1 MAGVD
6 KKEREV
12 NMLVELHRTGREVL
26 KQTINVLQAGGS
38 LDLTADELENLVN
51 QKMKYWKYKFEK
63 VEPTATSEQRDII
76 NYYIR
81 LQVLMNKAYKK
92 YLEYSRDFDRLS
104 LKIANLMEEVLSLEA
119 QAGLRRLKSKIATI
133 YSKFNELPQDYQ
145 EYSNTIKKELV
156 ATRNIVTA
164 LINEKLET
172 TEEERI
178 NQYIQATITISKMLV
193 FVIEYASM
201 VEAMTKIFEVIC
213 KRYKMRVKLEDI
225 TQSITSYD
233 EVVSRKEEFLLA
245 IDKVVLNN
253 EDSMVFLETESKLK
267 TSDKIKMKR
276 IYQRLE
282 SYSERKEVMYKNY
295 KSLNKIAK
303 DRIERY
309 LDEEAKSWG
318 DDFDTLDIEEEL
330 IDDIIVL
337 YVTGIGG
344 L

>member
-1 MAGVD
+1 M
-6 KKEREV
+6 
-12 NMLVELHRTGREVL
+12 
-26 KQTINVLQAGGS
+26 
-38 LDLTADELENLVN
+38 
-51 QKMKYWKYKFEK
+51 
-63 VEPTATSEQRDII
+63 
-76 NYYIR
+76 
-81 LQVLMNKAYKK
+81 
-92 YLEYSRDFDRLS
+92 
-104 LKIANLMEEVLSLEA
+104 
-119 QAGLRRLKSKIATI
+119 
-133 YSKFNELPQDYQ
+133 
-145 EYSNTIKKELV
+145 V

-318 DDFDTLDIEEEL
+318 DNFDILDIEEEL